1 MNHPRLLRLIDFDQP
16 LALLL
21 TGILLF
27 VPDEDDPHGLVARYL
42 DAIASGSYLVIVH
55 GGSDAQP
62 EREAAHTALYQR
74 SGTPIWLRT
83 RDQITAFFNGTEL
96 VEPGLVFTPFWRPE
110 SPVDS
115 DVTPGRTP
123 TAASAASPDPAR
135 RASPQNPQCGAHS

>member
-115 DVTPGRTP
+115 DVHTW
-123 TAASAASPDPAR
+123 
-135 RASPQNPQCGAHS
+135 AHSYGGVGRKP